1 MARPST
7 MRRGKKAEGGG
18 AAGKRKKNLVTK
30 GSANKRRQPMKP
42 VQKKKGKGKEEE
54 ELPVRS
60 QRKEDEIQLEDFLD
74 FGGEGAAADDDES
87 IASDD
92 VASSAGSDI
101 SSLDSEAEAA
111 FMKSIDQLGKKDVKE
126 VITSGKAEEGK
137 SSRKFDFMDSSGF
150 LPEGSAAAT
159 GMEAEGG
166 GNLLGELL
174 KMAEDDKGK
183 EEQKGEKAPS
193 SSKLRKQLGLVT
205 SSTAGVDENDNL
217 PESVRRRADR
227 EVRYDSAKSTAEKEW
242 MPAVHAANNA
252 AVIDIA
258 GEQRAKLGATQTS
271 NTAVLS
277 STFQP
282 ENELEKA
289 IAAAVKES
297 NVFASGD
304 KQTAEDGHQL
314 PFGREAELKKAE
326 ERNTVARLKRL
337 MFQEQRKNARLN
349 KIKSKTWHKL
359 QKKSREREQEKL
371 LEKLEA
377 SNPEEAAKL
386 REELEKKLSKVRL
399 QRQSMARKKWAKA
412 AQRFGGS
419 DMRNEVSRQ
428 AQAASDARK
437 ELERAIKGKRQ
448 GQDDSDDS
456 EDEDSEV
463 ASSEIEE
470 DPVKAAVSQA
480 KKQAEAILRGEDA
493 AATDEAAG
501 KGGLLGMKFMQRGVE
516 RKREEARRQAE
527 DVLEELTE
535 WEKQAAAAANGEE
548 EQETTEEEDSETEE
562 EEPSPTPFIPAG
574 ESEKL
579 AAEAEDLLEDAS
591 AGGTAVQLEV
601 PTPPPSV
608 PKAGPSKKAAKKM
621 AHKEPVQAQP
631 EDEEGESA
639 SSASEGEEETQQDLV
654 RSAFGIKGGAE
665 SSYAREWVEELEAK
679 DEAERLAE
687 EETFGAKELPGW
699 GSGWTGAGVV
709 EKPKDDGKKVA
720 GKKRRRFTD
729 VMVNEE
735 AVGKKAAKKYQLS
748 QVPRSI
754 GGKTAAYERE
764 MSRPLGPEWHSA
776 QAHER
781 LIQPRIITRVGE
793 VIAPLQRYKK
803 SLDAASKKNILEAY
817 SERKANAPSHHRTK
831 ARICSGCLLFLILLS
846 WILSSTMA
854 DEGVNGEAVEEVQ
867 EIEDSVG
874 VWLDEMIHYDN
885 LPDIF
890 GYHSGMLEQGYTDYG
905 RLKGN
910 RAYWAQVPGVLE
922 LETFSSPSGFVIS
935 LPFPLRANGSSSGF
949 AQPREGDLAGDR
961 LAKICRHLEAS
972 GHMKGTSGC
981 ASMRFGDLA
990 LVTPSGY
997 LKAELTGRR
1006 DLFLVCVSSGEVL
1019 EPPRNDEIPRKLTD
1033 SWEVVKMIYEK
1044 VGMSECTCVLHS
1056 HHEALA
1062 LAANIEER
1070 RLSANASPLLKWRAP
1085 EDQEML
1091 KGIRGYG
1098 TLILQFVE
1106 ECPRASLCTAW
1117 LCVIGNDAE
1126 GVPLKFSPA
1135 TECTTAVGTE
1145 CLSRLSDTNQ
1155 PLLVPIIRNTPHEK
1169 DLCPELGMVLDDTR
1183 GSPPAVLVE
1192 NHGVYVWGKSWVEA
1206 QRHLECLTWL
1216 AQYAVEEAKLVRP
1229 AKIPRI
1235 CRGDLVGI
1243 VLLFDVE
1250 GTTTPITFVKD
1261 TLFPLARDKMQSWL
1275 AAHWDDKEGAQVR
1288 KLLPAELQKKSSEE
1302 VAAEMKAWIAADR
1315 KEPALKTAQGLIWR
1329 ESYETGAL
1337 RAPMFSDVQPCW
1349 EEWQSRGA
1357 RIAIFSSGSREAQK
1371 LIYKYCYDEQ
1381 TPCLDMT
1388 RLISCYF
1395 DPTSVGGHSKQ
1406 TPEAYQQIALSL
1418 GAAPRDI
1425 FFFTD
1430 IPGEAR
1436 AAKAVGCRTAVV
1448 VREGNTAVDCVQL
1461 VEEGHQVAESFDDVA
1476 IRS

>member
-7 MRRGKKAEGGG
+7 TRRGKKAEGGG

-42 VQKKKGKGKEEE
+42 VQKRKGKGKEE

-60 QRKEDEIQLEDFLD
+60 QGKEDEIQLEDFLD
-74 FGGEGAAADDDES
+74 FGGEGAAADDDDES

-126 VITSGKAEEGK
+126 VTGGKAEEGK

-258 GEQRAKLGATQTS
+258 GEQRAKLGATQIS

-282 ENELEKA
+282 ENELERA

-448 GQDDSDDS
+448 GQEDSDDS

-463 ASSEIEE
+463 ASSDIEE

-535 WEKQAAAAANGEE
+535 WEKQAAVAASGEDGKE
-548 EQETTEEEDSETEE
+548 MAEEEDSETEE

-579 AAEAEDLLEDAS
+579 AAEAEDLLEGPS

-601 PTPPPSV
+601 PAATPPPTV

-621 AHKEPVQAQP
+621 AHKEPVQAQA
-631 EDEEGESA
+631 EDEEGVSA
-639 SSASEGEEETQQDLV
+639 SSESEGEEETQQDLV

-687 EETFGAKELPGW
+687 EEALGAKELPGW

-709 EKPKDDGKKVA
+709 EKPKDDGKKAA

-735 AVGKKAAKKYQLS
+735 AVSKKAAKKYQLS

-831 ARICSGCLLFLILLS
+831 AR
-846 WILSSTMA
+846 M
-854 DEGVNGEAVEEVQ
+854 
-867 EIEDSVG
+867 
-874 VWLDEMIHYDN
+874 
-885 LPDIF
+885 
-890 GYHSGMLEQGYTDYG
+890 
-905 RLKGN
+905 
-910 RAYWAQVPGVLE
+910 
-922 LETFSSPSGFVIS
+922 
-935 LPFPLRANGSSSGF
+935 
-949 AQPREGDLAGDR
+949 
-961 LAKICRHLEAS
+961 
-972 GHMKGTSGC
+972 
-981 ASMRFGDLA
+981 
-990 LVTPSGY
+990 
-997 LKAELTGRR
+997 
-1006 DLFLVCVSSGEVL
+1006 
-1019 EPPRNDEIPRKLTD
+1019 
-1033 SWEVVKMIYEK
+1033 
-1044 VGMSECTCVLHS
+1044 
-1056 HHEALA
+1056 
-1062 LAANIEER
+1062 
-1070 RLSANASPLLKWRAP
+1070 
-1085 EDQEML
+1085 
-1091 KGIRGYG
+1091 
-1098 TLILQFVE
+1098 
-1106 ECPRASLCTAW
+1106 
-1117 LCVIGNDAE
+1117 
-1126 GVPLKFSPA
+1126 
-1135 TECTTAVGTE
+1135 
-1145 CLSRLSDTNQ
+1145 
-1155 PLLVPIIRNTPHEK
+1155 
-1169 DLCPELGMVLDDTR
+1169 
-1183 GSPPAVLVE
+1183 
-1192 NHGVYVWGKSWVEA
+1192 
-1206 QRHLECLTWL
+1206 
-1216 AQYAVEEAKLVRP
+1216 
-1229 AKIPRI
+1229 
-1235 CRGDLVGI
+1235 
-1243 VLLFDVE
+1243 
-1250 GTTTPITFVKD
+1250 
-1261 TLFPLARDKMQSWL
+1261 
-1275 AAHWDDKEGAQVR
+1275 
-1288 KLLPAELQKKSSEE
+1288 
-1302 VAAEMKAWIAADR
+1302 
-1315 KEPALKTAQGLIWR
+1315 
-1329 ESYETGAL
+1329 
-1337 RAPMFSDVQPCW
+1337 
-1349 EEWQSRGA
+1349 
-1357 RIAIFSSGSREAQK
+1357 
-1371 LIYKYCYDEQ
+1371 
-1381 TPCLDMT
+1381 
-1388 RLISCYF
+1388 
-1395 DPTSVGGHSKQ
+1395 
-1406 TPEAYQQIALSL
+1406 
-1418 GAAPRDI
+1418 
-1425 FFFTD
+1425 
-1430 IPGEAR
+1430 
-1436 AAKAVGCRTAVV
+1436 
-1448 VREGNTAVDCVQL
+1448 
-1461 VEEGHQVAESFDDVA
+1461 
-1476 IRS
+1476 